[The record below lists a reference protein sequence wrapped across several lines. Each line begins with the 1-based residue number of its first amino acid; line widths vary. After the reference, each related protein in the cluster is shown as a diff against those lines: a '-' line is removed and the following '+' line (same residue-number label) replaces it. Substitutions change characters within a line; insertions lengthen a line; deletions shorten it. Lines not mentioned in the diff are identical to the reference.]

1 MTIARRVES
10 VCGYTVLR
18 TGQRVRETKGTYVVV
33 IVLASDSNEGALLWS
48 SLTWSLV
55 PESIDN
61 EREER
66 VCVSVSGRSNDSEV
80 CVHACL
86 CLHAKHRCSPA

>member
-1 MTIARRVES
+1 M
-10 VCGYTVLR
+10 
-18 TGQRVRETKGTYVVV
+18 VV

-61 EREER
+61 KREER

-80 CVHACL
+80 CVHV
-86 CLHAKHRCSPA
+86 CLHLHARL

>member
-1 MTIARRVES
+1 M
-10 VCGYTVLR
+10 L
-18 TGQRVRETKGTYVVV
+18 GQRLRETKGTYMVV
-33 IVLASDSNEGALLWS
+33 IVLASDSNECALLWS

-66 VCVSVSGRSNDSEV
+66 VCVNVSGRSNDSEV
-80 CVHACL
+80 CIHVYL
-86 CLHAKHRCSPA
+86 CLHARQ